1 MTEQQGLTSLLC
13 SYAANLRY
21 EDLPPEVVS
30 TAKRLVLDSLGAALA
45 GTSMGDG
52 CRETLAVVRASG
64 GVPQSSV
71 LGTGERTSAVMAA
84 LANGATVHA
93 LNYDAIG
100 ARGGHPGAFGLTAPM
115 AVAERVGNVNGR
127 EFIASLVAGV
137 EVEMRAV
144 AALIEAGVDTRQN
157 FLEGQVLSYVGA
169 TLSAGRVLG
178 LNAEEMD
185 SALGL
190 MLMQVSGTRQVV
202 LYGDP
207 PSKGIYAAFPNQG
220 GVLSALMAKEG
231 LEGRCLAIEG
241 QAGLFNM
248 FYAGV
253 YAPEALR
260 NGLGQRFHALD
271 TVFKP
276 WATSGMCHPFI
287 DAALKLREN
296 HQIDLGSIQRIHLTG
311 HPQTKNWFEPVEER
325 REPTTAASA
334 ANSSAFS
341 TAKALINGEV
351 TLADFTAEG
360 MGQPDVLQLA
370 QRMEHSYDTS
380 LDQRNGIMEMF
391 MADGSH
397 LVQRV
402 DIPLG
407 QPDNPLSDAQ
417 LAAKFRDCASHS
429 LLPVS
434 PVNVERAIELAA
446 NLEQVPDVSALADA
460 VCGRTSGQGL

>member
-1 MTEQQGLTSLLC
+1 MAEQQGLTNLL
-13 SYAANLRY
+13 SNYAANLQY
-21 EDLPPEVVS
+21 DDLPAEVVA

-45 GTSMGDG
+45 GTTMGDG

-64 GVPQSSV
+64 GVPESSI
-71 LGTGERTSAVMAA
+71 LGTAEKTSAVMAA

-100 ARGGHPGAFGLTAPM
+100 ARGGHPGAFGLTAPL
-115 AVAERVGNVNGR
+115 AVAERLGGITGKD
-127 EFIASLVAGV
+127 FIASLVAGV
-137 EVEMRAV
+137 EIEMRAV

-169 TLSAGRVLG
+169 TLSAGRVLN
-178 LNAEEMD
+178 LTADRMD

-231 LEGRCLAIEG
+231 LEGRCAAIEG

-248 FYAGV
+248 FYGGV
-253 YAPEALR
+253 YAPEALSDA
-260 NGLGQRFHALD
+260 LGQRFHILE

-287 DAALKLREN
+287 DAALKLRQS
-296 HQIDLGSIQRIHLTG
+296 HPIDPAQIQRIHLTG

-325 REPTTAASA
+325 RAPTTAASA
-334 ANSSAFS
+334 ANSIAFT

-351 TLADFTAEG
+351 ILADFTPKG
-360 MGQPDVLQLA
+360 MAQSDVLQLA
-370 QRMEHSYDTS
+370 QLIGHSYDPS
-380 LDQRNGIMEMF
+380 LDQRNGIMEVLT
-391 MADGSH
+391 ADGAH

-402 DIPLG
+402 DVPLG
-407 QPDNPLSDAQ
+407 QPDNPLTDDQ

-429 LLPVS
+429 LLPLS
-434 PVNVERAIELAA
+434 PEAVRQAIDLAA
-446 NLEQVPDVSALADA
+446 NLEDIPDVSALADT
-460 VCGRTSGQGL
+460 VCGRV

>member
-1 MTEQQGLTSLLC
+1 MAEEQGLTSLLC
-13 SYAANLRY
+13 GYAANLRY
-21 EDLPPEVVS
+21 EDLPAEVIA

-45 GTSMGDG
+45 GTTMGDG

-64 GVPQSSV
+64 GVPESSV
-71 LGTGERTSAVMAA
+71 MGTSERTSAVMAA

-100 ARGGHPGAFGLTAPM
+100 ARGGHPGAFGLTAPLAM
-115 AVAERVGNVNGR
+115 AERVGGVDGR

-169 TLSAGRVLG
+169 TLCAGRVLK
-178 LNAEEMD
+178 LNPDEMD

-248 FYAGV
+248 FYGGV

-260 NGLGQRFHALD
+260 DSLGERFHILE

-287 DAALKLREN
+287 DAALKLRDAHN
-296 HQIDLGSIQRIHLTG
+296 INPARIQRIHLTG

-325 REPTTAASA
+325 RAPNTAASA
-334 ANSSAFS
+334 ANSIVFG

-351 TLADFTAEG
+351 TLADFTPEG
-360 MGQPDVLQLA
+360 MSQADVLQLA
-370 QRMEHSYDTS
+370 QLMEHSYDAS
-380 LDQRNGIMEMF
+380 LDQRNGIMEVF
-391 MADGSH
+391 TADGSH

-402 DIPLG
+402 DVPLG

-417 LAAKFRDCASHS
+417 LASKFRDCASHS
-429 LLPVS
+429 LLPIS
-434 PVNVERAIELAA
+434 PDAAERTIELAA
-446 NLEQVPDVSALADA
+446 SLEQVSDVSALADA
-460 VCGRTSGQGL
+460 VCGRA

>member
-1 MTEQQGLTSLLC
+1 MAEEQGLTGLLC
-13 SYAANLRY
+13 NYAANLRY
-21 EDLPPEVVS
+21 EDLPSEVVS

-45 GTSMGDG
+45 GTTMGDG

-64 GVPQSSV
+64 GVPESSV
-71 LGTGERTSAVMAA
+71 LGTSERTSAVMAA

-100 ARGGHPGAFGLTAPM
+100 ARGGHPGAFGLTAPL
-115 AVAERVGNVNGR
+115 AVAERVGGVNGK

-157 FLEGQVLSYVGA
+157 FLEGQVLSYLGA
-169 TLSAGRVLG
+169 TLSAGRVLR
-178 LNAEEMD
+178 LNADQMD

-231 LEGRCLAIEG
+231 LEGRCAAIEG

-253 YAPEALR
+253 YAPDALR
-260 NGLGQRFHALD
+260 DGLGERFHILE

-287 DAALKLREN
+287 DAALKLREER
-296 HQIDLGSIQRIHLTG
+296 HIDPASIQRIHLTG

-334 ANSSAFS
+334 ANSIVFG

-351 TLADFTAEG
+351 TLADFTPEG
-360 MGQPDVLQLA
+360 MAQPDVLQLA
-370 QRMEHSYDTS
+370 QRMEHSYDDS
-380 LDQRNGIMEMF
+380 VEQRNGIMEVLTTSG
-391 MADGSH
+391 AH
-397 LVQRV
+397 LTQRV
-402 DIPLG
+402 DVPLG
-407 QPDNPLSDAQ
+407 QPDNPLSDEQ

-434 PVNVERAIELAA
+434 SEAVERAIEMAA
-446 NLEQVPDVSALADA
+446 NLEDLSDVSALAD
-460 VCGRTSGQGL
+460 VVSGRV

>member
-1 MTEQQGLTSLLC
+1 MAEEQGLTNLLC
-13 SYAANLRY
+13 NYASNLRY

-45 GTSMGDG
+45 GTTMGDG

-64 GVPQSSV
+64 GVPESSV
-71 LGTGERTSAVMAA
+71 LGTGERTSAVMAS

-260 NGLGQRFHALD
+260 NGLGQRFHTLD

-311 HPQTKNWFEPVEER
+311 HPQTKNWFEPLDER

-334 ANSSAFS
+334 ANSIAFS

-351 TLADFTAEG
+351 TLADFTPEG
-360 MGQPDVLQLA
+360 MGQPNVLQLA
-370 QRMEHSYDTS
+370 QRIEHSYDTS

-429 LLPVS
+429 LQPIS
-434 PVNVERAIELAA
+434 PANVERAIELAA
-446 NLEQVPDVSALADA
+446 NLEQVPDVKALADA
-460 VCGRTSGQGL
+460 VCGRS

>member
-1 MTEQQGLTSLLC
+1 MAEQQGLTALLC
-13 SYAANLRY
+13 SYAASLQY
-21 EDLPPEVVS
+21 EDLPPKVIS

-45 GTSMGDG
+45 GTTMGDG

-64 GVPQSSV
+64 GVPESSV
-71 LGTGERTSAVMAA
+71 LGTGEKTSAVMAS

-100 ARGGHPGAFGLTAPM
+100 ARGGHPGAFGLTAPL
-115 AVAERVGNVNGR
+115 AVAERVGKVNGK

-144 AALIEAGVDTRQN
+144 VALIEAGVDTRQN

-169 TLSAGRVLG
+169 TLSAGRVLR
-178 LNAEEMD
+178 LNPEQMD

-248 FYAGV
+248 FYNGV
-253 YAPEALR
+253 YAPKALR
-260 NGLGQRFHALD
+260 DGLGERFHILE

-287 DAALKLREN
+287 DAALKLREAHN
-296 HQIDLGSIQRIHLTG
+296 IDPRQVQQHRLQHCQGPYQRRGHLGRFHPRGHGPTRCPPTSGKNRALLRPLARPAQRHHGSLHRRRQPPDTAGRRPLGTARKSSQQRATG
-311 HPQTKNWFEPVEER
+311 CQVPRLRISLP
-325 REPTTAASA
+325 AASQPSGSGKHHPDGGFLGTPPRCLGLSPMTTPA
-334 ANSSAFS
+334 
-341 TAKALINGEV
+341 THLYNGRKERPQS
-351 TLADFTAEG
+351 EG
-360 MGQPDVLQLA
+360 
-370 QRMEHSYDTS
+370 
-380 LDQRNGIMEMF
+380 
-391 MADGSH
+391 
-397 LVQRV
+397 
-402 DIPLG
+402 
-407 QPDNPLSDAQ
+407 
-417 LAAKFRDCASHS
+417 
-429 LLPVS
+429 
-434 PVNVERAIELAA
+434 
-446 NLEQVPDVSALADA
+446 
-460 VCGRTSGQGL
+460 

>member
-1 MTEQQGLTSLLC
+1 MAEEQGLTGLLC
-13 SYAANLRY
+13 NYAANLRY
-21 EDLPPEVVS
+21 DDLPSEVVS

-45 GTSMGDG
+45 GTTMGDG

-64 GVPQSSV
+64 GVPESSV
-71 LGTGERTSAVMAA
+71 LGTDEKTSAVMAA

-100 ARGGHPGAFGLTAPM
+100 ARGGHPGAFGLTAPL
-115 AVAERVGNVNGR
+115 ALAERAGGIDGK

-157 FLEGQVLSYVGA
+157 FLEGQVLSYLGA
-169 TLSAGRVLG
+169 TLSAGRVLR
-178 LNAEEMD
+178 LNADQMD

-231 LEGRCLAIEG
+231 LEGRCAAIEG

-248 FYAGV
+248 FYGGV
-253 YAPEALR
+253 YAPHALR
-260 NGLGQRFHALD
+260 GGLGERFHILE

-287 DAALKLREN
+287 DAALKLREER
-296 HQIDLGSIQRIHLTG
+296 HIDPASIQRIHLTG

-325 REPTTAASA
+325 REPNSAASA
-334 ANSSAFS
+334 ANSVVFG

-351 TLADFTAEG
+351 TLADFTPEG
-360 MGQPDVLQLA
+360 MAQPDVLQLA
-370 QRMEHSYDTS
+370 QRMEHSYDDS
-380 LDQRNGIMEMF
+380 VEQRNGIMEVF
-391 MADGSH
+391 TNSGAH
-397 LVQRV
+397 LTQRV
-402 DIPLG
+402 DVPLG
-407 QPDNPLSDAQ
+407 QPDNPLSDEQ

-434 PVNVERAIELAA
+434 SEAVERAIEMAF
-446 NLEQVPDVSALADA
+446 NLEDLSDVSALAD
-460 VCGRTSGQGL
+460 VVSGRV

>member
-1 MTEQQGLTSLLC
+1 MPDQPSLTSLLC
-13 SYAANLRY
+13 NYAANLQY
-21 EDLPPEVVS
+21 DDLPPAVVA

-45 GTSMGDG
+45 GTTMGDG

-64 GVPQSSV
+64 GVPESSV
-71 LGTGERTSAVMAA
+71 LGTGEKTSSVMAA

-100 ARGGHPGAFGLTAPM
+100 ARGGHPGAFGLTAPL
-115 AVAERVGNVNGR
+115 AVAERVGGITGR

-137 EVEMRAV
+137 EIEMRAV

-169 TLSAGRVLG
+169 TLCAGRVLK
-178 LNAEEMD
+178 LSPEEMD

-231 LEGRCLAIEG
+231 LEGRCAAIEG

-248 FYAGV
+248 FYGGV

-260 NGLGQRFHALD
+260 DGLGERFLILE

-287 DAALKLREN
+287 DAALKLRAA
-296 HQIDLGSIQRIHLTG
+296 HHIDPAQVQRIHLTG

-325 REPTTAASA
+325 RAPTTAASA
-334 ANSSAFS
+334 ANSIAFG

-351 TLADFTAEG
+351 TLADFTPQG
-360 MGQPDVLQLA
+360 MAQPDVLQLA
-370 QRMEHSYDTS
+370 QRIEHSYDPAM
-380 LDQRNGIMEMF
+380 DQRNGIMEVF
-391 MADGSH
+391 TTDGSH

-402 DIPLG
+402 DVPLG
-407 QPDNPLSDAQ
+407 QPDNPLTDAQ

-429 LLPVS
+429 LLPPS
-434 PVNVERAIELAA
+434 PQAVESTIQMVASLEL
-446 NLEQVPDVSALADA
+446 LPDVSALAP
-460 VCGRTSGQGL
+460 

>member
-1 MTEQQGLTSLLC
+1 MAEEQGLTGLLC
-13 SYAANLRY
+13 NYAANLRY
-21 EDLPPEVVS
+21 EDLPSEVVS

-45 GTSMGDG
+45 GTTMGDG

-64 GVPQSSV
+64 GVPESSV
-71 LGTGERTSAVMAA
+71 LGTSERTSAVMAA

-100 ARGGHPGAFGLTAPM
+100 ARGGHPGAFGLTAPL
-115 AVAERVGNVNGR
+115 AVAERVGGVNGK

-157 FLEGQVLSYVGA
+157 FLEGQVLSYLGA
-169 TLSAGRVLG
+169 TLSAGRVLR
-178 LNAEEMD
+178 LNADQMD

-231 LEGRCLAIEG
+231 LEGRCAAIEG

-248 FYAGV
+248 FYQGV

-260 NGLGQRFHALD
+260 DGLGERFHILE

-287 DAALKLREN
+287 DAALKLREER
-296 HQIDLGSIQRIHLTG
+296 HIDPASIQRIHLTG

-334 ANSSAFS
+334 ANSIVFG

-351 TLADFTAEG
+351 TLADFTPEG
-360 MGQPDVLQLA
+360 MAQPDVLLLA
-370 QRMEHSYDTS
+370 QRMEHSYDDS
-380 LDQRNGIMEMF
+380 LEQRNGIMEVF
-391 MADGSH
+391 TTSGAH
-397 LVQRV
+397 LTQRV
-402 DIPLG
+402 DVPLG
-407 QPDNPLSDAQ
+407 QPDNPLSDEQ

-429 LLPVS
+429 LLSVS
-434 PVNVERAIELAA
+434 SEAVEHAIEMAA
-446 NLEQVPDVSALADA
+446 NLEDLSDVSALAD
-460 VCGRTSGQGL
+460 VVSGRM

>member
-1 MTEQQGLTSLLC
+1 
-13 SYAANLRY
+13 
-21 EDLPPEVVS
+21 
-30 TAKRLVLDSLGAALA
+30 
-45 GTSMGDG
+45 
-52 CRETLAVVRASG
+52 
-64 GVPQSSV
+64 
-71 LGTGERTSAVMAA
+71 MAA

-100 ARGGHPGAFGLTAPM
+100 ASGGHPGAFGLTAPL
-115 AVAERVGNVNGR
+115 ALAERAGGIDGK

-157 FLEGQVLSYVGA
+157 FLEGQVLSYLGA
-169 TLSAGRVLG
+169 TLSAGRVLR
-178 LNAEEMD
+178 LNADQMD

-231 LEGRCLAIEG
+231 LEGRCAAIEG

-248 FYAGV
+248 FYGGV
-253 YAPEALR
+253 YAPDALR
-260 NGLGQRFHALD
+260 GGLGERFHILE

-287 DAALKLREN
+287 DAALKLREER
-296 HQIDLGSIQRIHLTG
+296 HIDPASIQRIHLTG

-334 ANSSAFS
+334 ANSIVFG

-351 TLADFTAEG
+351 TLADFTPEG
-360 MGQPDVLQLA
+360 MAQPDVLQLA
-370 QRMEHSYDTS
+370 QRMEHSYDDS
-380 LDQRNGIMEMF
+380 LEQRNGIMEVF
-391 MADGSH
+391 TTSGAH
-397 LVQRV
+397 LTQRV
-402 DIPLG
+402 DVPLG
-407 QPDNPLSDAQ
+407 QPDNPLSDEQ

-434 PVNVERAIELAA
+434 SEAVERAIEMAF
-446 NLEQVPDVSALADA
+446 NLEDLSDVSALAD
-460 VCGRTSGQGL
+460 VVSGRV

>member
-1 MTEQQGLTSLLC
+1 MAEEQGLTGLLC
-13 SYAANLRY
+13 NYAANLRY
-21 EDLPPEVVS
+21 DDLPPEVVS

-45 GTSMGDG
+45 GTTMGDG

-64 GVPQSSV
+64 GVPESSI
-71 LGTGERTSAVMAA
+71 LGTSERTSAVMAA

-100 ARGGHPGAFGLTAPM
+100 ARGGHPGAFGLTAPL
-115 AVAERVGNVNGR
+115 AVAERVGGIDGK

-144 AALIEAGVDTRQN
+144 AALIQAGVDTRQN
-157 FLEGQVLSYVGA
+157 FLEGQVLSYLGA
-169 TLSAGRVLG
+169 TLSAGRVLC
-178 LNAEEMD
+178 LNADQMD

-231 LEGRCLAIEG
+231 LEGRCAAIEG

-248 FYAGV
+248 FYQGV

-260 NGLGQRFHALD
+260 DGLGEQFHILD
-271 TVFKP
+271 TAFKP

-287 DAALKLREN
+287 DAALKLREAR
-296 HQIDLGSIQRIHLTG
+296 HIDPASIQGIHLTG

-325 REPTTAASA
+325 REPNSAASA
-334 ANSSAFS
+334 ANSIVFG

-351 TLADFTAEG
+351 TLADFTPEG
-360 MGQPDVLQLA
+360 MAQPDVLLLA
-370 QRMEHSYDTS
+370 QRMEHSYDDS
-380 LDQRNGIMEMF
+380 LEQRNGIMEVF
-391 MADGSH
+391 TTSGAH
-397 LVQRV
+397 LTQRV
-402 DIPLG
+402 DVPLG
-407 QPDNPLSDAQ
+407 QPDNPLSDEQ

-434 PVNVERAIELAA
+434 SEAVERAIEMAA
-446 NLEQVPDVSALADA
+446 NLEDLSDVSALAD
-460 VCGRTSGQGL
+460 VVSGRV

>member
-1 MTEQQGLTSLLC
+1 MAEEQGLTGLLC
-13 SYAANLRY
+13 NYAANLRY
-21 EDLPPEVVS
+21 EDLPPEVVA

-45 GTSMGDG
+45 GTTMGDG

-64 GVPQSSV
+64 GVPESSV
-71 LGTGERTSAVMAA
+71 LGTSERTSAVMAA

-100 ARGGHPGAFGLTAPM
+100 ARGGHPGAFGLTAPL
-115 AVAERVGNVNGR
+115 AVAERIGGVNGK

-169 TLSAGRVLG
+169 TLSASRVLR
-178 LNAEEMD
+178 LNPDETD

-231 LEGRCLAIEG
+231 LEGRCAAIEG

-253 YAPEALR
+253 YAPDALR
-260 NGLGQRFHALD
+260 DGLGERFHILE

-287 DAALKLREN
+287 DAALKLREER
-296 HQIDLGSIQRIHLTG
+296 HIDPASIQRIHLTG

-334 ANSSAFS
+334 ANSIVFG
-341 TAKALINGEV
+341 TAKALINGSV
-351 TLADFTAEG
+351 TLADFTPGG
-360 MGQPDVLQLA
+360 MAQPDVLQLA
-370 QRMEHSYDTS
+370 QLMEHSYDAS
-380 LDQRNGIMEMF
+380 LEQRNGIMEVF
-391 MADGSH
+391 TEDGSH
-397 LVQRV
+397 MVQRV
-402 DIPLG
+402 DVPLG
-407 QPDNPLSDAQ
+407 QPDNPLNDEQ

-429 LLPVS
+429 LLPLS
-434 PVNVERAIELAA
+434 TEAIERAIELAA
-446 NLEQVPDVSALADA
+446 TLEQVPDVSALADA
-460 VCGRTSGQGL
+460 VSGRL

>member
-1 MTEQQGLTSLLC
+1 MPEEQGLTSLLC
-13 SYAANLRY
+13 DYAANLQY
-21 EDLPPEVVS
+21 EDLPAEVIA

-45 GTSMGDG
+45 GTTMGDG

-64 GVPQSSV
+64 GVPESSV
-71 LGTGERTSAVMAA
+71 LGTSERTSAVMAA

-100 ARGGHPGAFGLTAPM
+100 ARGGHPGAFGLTAPLAM
-115 AVAERVGNVNGR
+115 AERVRGVDGR

-260 NGLGQRFHALD
+260 DGLGERFHILE

-287 DAALKLREN
+287 DAALKLLEE
-296 HQIDLGSIQRIHLTG
+296 HHIDPASIQRIHLTG

-325 REPTTAASA
+325 RAPNTAASA
-334 ANSSAFS
+334 ANSIVFG

-351 TLADFTAEG
+351 TLADFTPEG
-360 MGQPDVLQLA
+360 MRQANVLQLA
-370 QRMEHSYDTS
+370 QLMEHSYDAS
-380 LDQRNGIMEMF
+380 LDQRNGIMEVF
-391 MADGSH
+391 TADGSH

-402 DIPLG
+402 DVPLG

-417 LAAKFRDCASHS
+417 LGAKFRDCASHS
-429 LLPVS
+429 LLPLS
-434 PVNVERAIELAA
+434 SEAVERAIELAA
-446 NLEQVPDVSALADA
+446 NLEQVADVSALADA
-460 VCGRTSGQGL
+460 VCGRA

>member
-1 MTEQQGLTSLLC
+1 MAEEQGLTGLLC
-13 SYAANLRY
+13 NYAANLRY
-21 EDLPPEVVS
+21 EDLPPEVVA

-45 GTSMGDG
+45 GTTMGDG

-64 GVPQSSV
+64 GVPESSV
-71 LGTGERTSAVMAA
+71 LGTSERTSAVMAA

-100 ARGGHPGAFGLTAPM
+100 ARGGHPGAFGLTAPL
-115 AVAERVGNVNGR
+115 AVAERVGGVNGK

-157 FLEGQVLSYVGA
+157 FLEGQVLSYLGA
-169 TLSAGRVLG
+169 TLSAGRVLR
-178 LNAEEMD
+178 LDADQMD

-231 LEGRCLAIEG
+231 LEGRCAAIEG

-248 FYAGV
+248 FYQGV

-260 NGLGQRFHALD
+260 DGLGEQFHILD
-271 TVFKP
+271 TAFKP

-287 DAALKLREN
+287 DAALKLREAR
-296 HQIDLGSIQRIHLTG
+296 HIIPASIQRIHLTG

-325 REPTTAASA
+325 REPNSAASA
-334 ANSSAFS
+334 ANSIVFG

-351 TLADFTAEG
+351 TLADFTPEG
-360 MGQPDVLQLA
+360 MAQPDVLQLA
-370 QRMEHSYDTS
+370 QRMEHSYDDS
-380 LDQRNGIMEMF
+380 LEQRNGIMEVF
-391 MADGSH
+391 TNSGAH
-397 LVQRV
+397 LTQRV
-402 DIPLG
+402 DVPLG
-407 QPDNPLSDAQ
+407 QPDNPLSDEQ

-434 PVNVERAIELAA
+434 SEAVERAIEMAA
-446 NLEQVPDVSALADA
+446 NLEDLSDVSALAD
-460 VCGRTSGQGL
+460 VVSGRV

>member
-1 MTEQQGLTSLLC
+1 MAEEQGLTSLLC
-13 SYAANLRY
+13 GYAANLRY
-21 EDLPPEVVS
+21 EDLPAEVIA

-45 GTSMGDG
+45 GTTMGDG

-64 GVPQSSV
+64 GVPESSV
-71 LGTGERTSAVMAA
+71 LGTSERTSAVMAA

-100 ARGGHPGAFGLTAPM
+100 ARGGHPGAFGLTAPLAM
-115 AVAERVGNVNGR
+115 AERVRGVDGR

-248 FYAGV
+248 FYDGV

-260 NGLGQRFHALD
+260 DGLSERFHILETA
-271 TVFKP
+271 FKP

-287 DAALKLREN
+287 DAALKLREE
-296 HQIDLGSIQRIHLTG
+296 HHIEPASIQRIHLTG

-325 REPTTAASA
+325 RAPTTAASA
-334 ANSSAFS
+334 ANSIAFS

-351 TLADFTAEG
+351 TLADFAPEG
-360 MGQPDVLQLA
+360 MGQPEVLQLA

-380 LDQRNGIMEMF
+380 LDQRNGIMEVF

-402 DIPLG
+402 DVPLG

-417 LAAKFRDCASHS
+417 LGAKFRDCASHS
-429 LLPVS
+429 LLPLS
-434 PVNVERAIELAA
+434 SEAVERAIELAA
-446 NLEQVPDVSALADA
+446 NLEQVSDVSALADA
-460 VCGRTSGQGL
+460 VCGRA

>member
-1 MTEQQGLTSLLC
+1 MAEEQGLTGLLC
-13 SYAANLRY
+13 NYAANLRY
-21 EDLPPEVVS
+21 DDLPSEVVS

-45 GTSMGDG
+45 GTTMGDG

-64 GVPQSSV
+64 GVPESSV
-71 LGTGERTSAVMAA
+71 LGTDEKTSAVMAA

-100 ARGGHPGAFGLTAPM
+100 ARGGHPGAFGLTAPL
-115 AVAERVGNVNGR
+115 ALAERAGGIDGK

-157 FLEGQVLSYVGA
+157 FLEGQVLSYLGA
-169 TLSAGRVLG
+169 TLSAGRVLR
-178 LNAEEMD
+178 LNADQMD

-231 LEGRCLAIEG
+231 LEGRCAAIEG

-248 FYAGV
+248 FYGGV
-253 YAPEALR
+253 YAPHALR
-260 NGLGQRFHALD
+260 GGLGERFHILE

-287 DAALKLREN
+287 DAALKLREER
-296 HQIDLGSIQRIHLTG
+296 HIDPASIQRIHLTG

-325 REPTTAASA
+325 REPNSAASA
-334 ANSSAFS
+334 ANSVVFG

-351 TLADFTAEG
+351 TLADFTPEG
-360 MGQPDVLQLA
+360 MAQPDVLQLA
-370 QRMEHSYDTS
+370 QRMEHSYDDS
-380 LDQRNGIMEMF
+380 VEQRNGIMEVF
-391 MADGSH
+391 TTSGAH
-397 LVQRV
+397 LTQRV
-402 DIPLG
+402 DVPLG
-407 QPDNPLSDAQ
+407 QPDNPLSDEQ

-434 PVNVERAIELAA
+434 SEAVERAIEMAF
-446 NLEQVPDVSALADA
+446 NLEDLSDVSALAD
-460 VCGRTSGQGL
+460 VVSGRV

>member
-1 MTEQQGLTSLLC
+1 MPEQPALTSLLC
-13 SYAANLRY
+13 NYAANLQY
-21 EDLPPEVVS
+21 DDLPPAVIA

-45 GTSMGDG
+45 GTTMGDG

-64 GVPQSSV
+64 GVPESSV
-71 LGTGERTSAVMAA
+71 LGTGEKTSSMMAA

-100 ARGGHPGAFGLTAPM
+100 ARGGHPGAFGLTAPL
-115 AVAERVGNVNGR
+115 AVAERVGVTGR

-137 EVEMRAV
+137 EIEMRAV

-169 TLSAGRVLG
+169 TLCAGRVLK
-178 LNAEEMD
+178 LSPEEMD

-231 LEGRCLAIEG
+231 LEGRCAAIEG

-248 FYAGV
+248 FYGGV
-253 YAPEALR
+253 YVPEALR
-260 NGLGQRFHALD
+260 DGLGERFVILE

-287 DAALKLREN
+287 DAALKLREA
-296 HQIDLGSIQRIHLTG
+296 HDIDPSQVQRIHLTG

-325 REPTTAASA
+325 RAPTTAASA
-334 ANSSAFS
+334 ANSIAFS

-351 TLADFTAEG
+351 TLGDFTPLG
-360 MGQPDVLQLA
+360 MAQTDVLQLA
-370 QRMEHSYDTS
+370 QRIEHSYDPAM
-380 LDQRNGIMEMF
+380 DQRNGIMEVF
-391 MADGSH
+391 TDDGSH

-402 DIPLG
+402 DVPLG
-407 QPDNPLSDAQ
+407 QPDNPLSDEQ

-429 LLPVS
+429 LLPLS
-434 PVNVERAIELAA
+434 PEAVESTIQMVASLEL
-446 NLEQVPDVSALADA
+446 LPDVSAMAP
-460 VCGRTSGQGL
+460 

>member
-1 MTEQQGLTSLLC
+1 MAEQQGLTSLLC
-13 SYAANLRY
+13 SYAARLQY
-21 EDLPPEVVS
+21 EDLPPEVIS

-45 GTSMGDG
+45 GTTMGDG

-64 GVPQSSV
+64 GVPESSV
-71 LGTGERTSAVMAA
+71 LGTSEKTSAVMAA

-100 ARGGHPGAFGLTAPM
+100 ARGGHPGAFGLTAPL

-169 TLSAGRVLG
+169 TLSAGRVLH
-178 LNAEEMD
+178 LDPEQMD

-248 FYAGV
+248 FYNGV

-260 NGLGQRFHALD
+260 DGLGERFHILE

-287 DAALKLREN
+287 DAALKFREAHN
-296 HQIDLGSIQRIHLTG
+296 IDPDQVQRIHLTG

-325 REPTTAASA
+325 RAPTTAASA
-334 ANSSAFS
+334 ANSIAFS

-351 TLADFTAEG
+351 TLADFTPEG
-360 MGQPDVLQLA
+360 MAQPDVLRLA
-370 QRMEHSYDTS
+370 QLINHSYDAS

-391 MADGSH
+391 TSDGSH
-397 LVQRV
+397 LIQRV
-402 DIPLG
+402 DVPLG
-407 QPDNPLSDAQ
+407 QPDNPLSDEQ

-429 LLPVS
+429 LMPLS
-434 PVNVERAIELAA
+434 PQAVENTIQMVASLEL
-446 NLEQVPDVSALADA
+446 LPDVSTLA
-460 VCGRTSGQGL
+460 S

>member
-1 MTEQQGLTSLLC
+1 MAEQGLTTLL
-13 SYAANLRY
+13 SNYAANLQY
-21 EDLPPEVVS
+21 DDLPPEVVS

-45 GTSMGDG
+45 GTTMGDG

-64 GVPQSSV
+64 GTAESSI
-71 LGTGERTSAVMAA
+71 LGTAEKTSAVMAA

-100 ARGGHPGAFGLTAPM
+100 ARGGHPGAFGLTAPL
-115 AVAERVGNVNGR
+115 AVAERLGGITGK

-137 EVEMRAV
+137 EIEMRAV

-169 TLSAGRVLG
+169 TLSAGRVLN
-178 LNAEEMD
+178 LTPDRMD

-231 LEGRCLAIEG
+231 LEGRCAAIEG

-248 FYAGV
+248 FYGGV
-253 YAPEALR
+253 YAPEALSDA
-260 NGLGQRFHALD
+260 LGQRFHILE

-287 DAALKLREN
+287 DAALKLRQS
-296 HQIDLGSIQRIHLTG
+296 HPIDPAQIQRIHLTG

-325 REPTTAASA
+325 RAPTTAASA
-334 ANSSAFS
+334 ANSIAFT
-341 TAKALINGEV
+341 TAKALINGAV
-351 TLADFTAEG
+351 TLADFTPEG
-360 MGQPDVLQLA
+360 MAQSDVLQLA
-370 QRMEHSYDTS
+370 QLIHHSYDPS
-380 LDQRNGIMEMF
+380 LDQRNGIMEVF
-391 MADGSH
+391 TADGAH

-402 DIPLG
+402 EVPLG
-407 QPDNPLSDAQ
+407 QPDNPLTDDQ

-429 LLPVS
+429 LLPLS
-434 PVNVERAIELAA
+434 PEAVRQAIDLAA
-446 NLEQVPDVSALADA
+446 NLEDIPDVSALA
-460 VCGRTSGQGL
+460 GRV